1 MICLWIALGFFHE
14 IMRLDR
20 DSYVDVNFTAIQEYE
35 KALNLPNG
43 TKQNQYL
50 RCDQHRVG
58 TKMGCQAIG
67 NYDAN
72 SILHYPP
79 TLTAQVIENGQLVDK
94 TFTVFTLKQ
103 SAHGLC
109 EGGRCNPGQRN
120 GLSRTD
126 ITDIQTLYATTCS
139 KKIIKNYFI
148 CKS

>member
-1 MICLWIALGFFHE
+1 
-14 IMRLDR
+14 MRLDR
-20 DSYVDVNFTAIQEYE
+20 DSYVDVNFTAIGEYE

-58 TKMGCQAIG
+58 IRMGCQAIG

-79 TLTAQVIENGQLVDK
+79 TLTAQVIENGQYVDK
-94 TFTVFTLKQ
+94 TFTVFTLKP

-126 ITDIQTLYATTCS
+126 ITDIKTLYATTCS
-139 KKIIKNYFI
+139 KKTLLYLY
-148 CKS
+148 